1 MVDNQM
7 INNIFDI
14 KTFSSHQGTDAESA
28 LSEHEPNIHQKINHI
43 SNPPLELKQNIAFRL
58 DASSYENFRNAS
70 KEMTDDLPSFRYM
83 LASLKNNN
91 CTGQLREDYK
101 SVLYG
106 NLNQRY
112 DDQLDGIW
120 TG

>member
-1 MVDNQM
+1 
-7 INNIFDI
+7 
-14 KTFSSHQGTDAESA
+14 
-28 LSEHEPNIHQKINHI
+28 
-43 SNPPLELKQNIAFRL
+43 
-58 DASSYENFRNAS
+58 
-70 KEMTDDLPSFRYM
+70 MTDDLPSFRYM